1 MSQVDFFARERGE
14 AAHRMRLDEN
24 ENSHPTPLLTFP
36 FCMSTALSV
45 KEKNNRDLRILDKN
59 HWLPANLYENGK
71 IVILYDK
78 RKSSL
83 LLLLNRKICFR

>member
-14 AAHRMRLDEN
+14 AAHRIRLDEN

-45 KEKNNRDLRILDKN
+45 KEKKQQRF
-59 HWLPANLYENGK
+59 ENIGQ
-71 IVILYDK
+71 
-78 RKSSL
+78 KSL
-83 LLLLNRKICFR
+83 VACQPL